1 MKKLA
6 ACLLSA
12 FGLFPFACPAQQV
25 PSDLPDAPKPSQ
37 TVTKPNSPSYSPP
50 TQDQRF
56 KAYLRST
63 YGLLSIGEAGVRG
76 GIDQARGTPN
86 GWPEGG
92 QGYAD
97 RFGSAMGEI
106 AIRGTTEYVFADIFR
121 EDIRH
126 QRCYSPCSVSAFK
139 RAFEDSFT
147 ARKGE
152 DGHRSFS
159 VARIVGPVS
168 GSVVAVNTW
177 YPATSGRSET
187 VTSVFRAYGFVYGR
201 NLIREFFHR

>member
-1 MKKLA
+1 MNEKT
-6 ACLLSA
+6 C
-12 FGLFPFACPAQQV
+12 GL
-25 PSDLPDAPKPSQ
+25 
-37 TVTKPNSPSYSPP
+37 P
-50 TQDQRF
+50 TQCAWPVPVRLSGTAGPVRSAGCA
-56 KAYLRST
+56 KSHLRRPLNRTARRIRHRRRTRDSRLISAAHT
-63 YGLLSIGEAGVRG
+63 AFFRLARQVVRG

-139 RAFEDSFT
+139 RAFEDSFHGS
-147 ARKGE
+147 KGR
-152 DGHRSFS
+152 GWTSIFFS
-159 VARIVGPVS
+159 SPYRWPG
-168 GSVVAVNTW
+168 
-177 YPATSGRSET
+177 
-187 VTSVFRAYGFVYGR
+187 FR
-201 NLIREFFHR
+201 